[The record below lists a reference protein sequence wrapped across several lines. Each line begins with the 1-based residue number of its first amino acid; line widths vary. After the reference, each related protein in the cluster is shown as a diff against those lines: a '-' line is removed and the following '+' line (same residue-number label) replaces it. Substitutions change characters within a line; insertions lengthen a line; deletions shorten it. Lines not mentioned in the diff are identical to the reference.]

1 MKELINIG
9 NSVDDGTGDHL
20 RLAGRK
26 INNNTQEIYT
36 KLGDGESIFS
46 AGSWQRYS
54 DTNNAL
60 ELKFGDA
67 YTINTTENSV
77 TVILPKGT
85 VSDYGKVIKLRDV
98 NGSWSQNPVIVSPA
112 SGDTV
117 KGNAF
122 PTELWRNFL
131 DAELVYCAPGNWE
144 YASNK
149 LVSGIVANDN
159 TSVIRKEFIAE
170 DGQTDF
176 VDISDIAYNVT
187 ATEVYR
193 RGNLLY
199 YGDNIDENTDFG
211 SIPAIE
217 SSAIQTTL
225 TLSTVDNWRGYDSTK
240 SMGNTT
246 IDSLDGEFI
255 ESISTRIDGDTLNVI
270 KFTSGLIN
278 ENTVCVIEHNN
289 ILYFFHYDESSR
301 SYINTEHE
309 AKALFDGANLA
320 IKLYTYNVTKLD
332 GRTIRLVDP
341 CMKGDTVVIVSY
353 VDGIAS
359 YRSSYERASL
369 TMYDYDSTES
379 NITTVNGQRW
389 VGELKDK
396 FTFTLND
403 FGFLD
408 SVTYNPKSLEV
419 LINGRCLIRGGEADN
434 PAFVCD
440 GAEGNDADTCVSN
453 GGLWVLSGGDYS
465 IIQNEMGMWRDFVIN
480 EPLEHGDIV
489 TVRWFNNDI
498 GTLLDWE
505 GEDGIQELGD
515 GRWVQ
520 SGDDY
525 ERKNN
530 IAYTD
535 PQQPNSKT
543 AIVTTTVINQP
554 VSNVQD
560 IFDMLYPVGTIY
572 KNAHNPNNPADY
584 MGFGVWVR
592 YAQGRTIVSFNQDNP
607 NDPNFGVNNQDLDV
621 NENPRPVAG
630 GHVGA
635 VSQTLTE
642 NNIPQ
647 LSSNDFSL
655 IKNDNGDVLI
665 GGCQYDPD
673 EEGPGFKK
681 YSEKRISVREGSSSN
696 PFSVIQP
703 SVTAHVWLRV
713 Q

>member
-85 VSDYGKVIKLRDV
+85 VQDYGKVIKLRDV

-217 SSAIQTTL
+217 SSPIQTTL
-225 TLSTVDNWRGYDSTK
+225 TLSAVDNWRGYDSTK
-240 SMGNTT
+240 SMGNIT

-255 ESISTRIDGDTLNVI
+255 ESISTRIDDDTLNVI

-309 AKALFDGANLA
+309 AKALFDDANLT

-369 TMYDYDSTES
+369 TMYDYDSTDS

-389 VGELKDK
+389 VGELKNK

-520 SGDDY
+520 SGDEY

-543 AIVTTTVINQP
+543 AVVTSTVVNQS

-607 NDPNFGVNNQDLDV
+607 NDPNFGINNQDLDV
-621 NENPRPVAG
+621 NGNPRPVAG

-681 YSEKRISVREGSSSN
+681 YSEKKINVREGSTSN
-696 PFSVIQP
+696 SFSVIQP